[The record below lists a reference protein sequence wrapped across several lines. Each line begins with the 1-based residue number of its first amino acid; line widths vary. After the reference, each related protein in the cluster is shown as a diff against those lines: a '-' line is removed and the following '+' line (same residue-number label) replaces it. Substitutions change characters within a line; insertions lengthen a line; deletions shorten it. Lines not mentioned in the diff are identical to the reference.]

1 MAVDAWGFDSDRQA
15 KAHRLRTLRFRL
27 SIARTGALVSLVVG
41 LVIVGS
47 ASLRDA
53 VLSLRWPSWTSAILF
68 LAVLYLAFFAVELP
82 FTYVGG
88 YRWEKA
94 SGLSSQ
100 SMWGW
105 MKDLAKT
112 AGLGLGASVVAG
124 GVLLWLLATST
135 WWWLVAW
142 LLGLIVSAI
151 LGFLAP
157 VILVPLFYRF
167 RPLTDAVLRGRFEA
181 LAAKADV
188 PILGVFELRASEKTR
203 RSNAAGMWLG
213 CTRRVDRTDTPPQYF
228 PPGKAQT
235 RPPHGLAHQEDSDS
249 NHGFV
254 LGPLMSLS

>member
-27 SIARTGALVSLVVG
+27 SIARTGALVSLVLG

-47 ASLRDA
+47 TSLRDA
-53 VLSLRWPSWTSAILF
+53 VLSLRWPSWTSTILF

-112 AGLGLGASVVAG
+112 VGLGLGASALAG
-124 GVLLWLLATST
+124 GVLLCGPGPST

-142 LLGLIVSAI
+142 PPGLIVLAI
-151 LGFLAP
+151 
-157 VILVPLFYRF
+157 
-167 RPLTDAVLRGRFEA
+167 RG
-181 LAAKADV
+181 L
-188 PILGVFELRASEKTR
+188 L
-203 RSNAAGMWLG
+203 
-213 CTRRVDRTDTPPQYF
+213 PP
-228 PPGKAQT
+228 
-235 RPPHGLAHQEDSDS
+235 
-249 NHGFV
+249 
-254 LGPLMSLS
+254 

>member
-53 VLSLRWPSWTSAILF
+53 VLSLRWPSWTSTILF

-124 GVLLWLLATST
+124 GVLLWLLTTST
-135 WWWLVAW
+135 WCWLVAW

-151 LGFLAP
+151 LGLLAP
-157 VILVPLFYRF
+157 AIPVPLFYRF

-203 RSNAAGMWLG
+203 RSHAAGTG
-213 CTRRVDRTDTPPQYF
+213 VGRPPPGIVTDTAPQRLTPGEGGTVPPPRHA
-228 PPGKAQT
+228 PP
-235 RPPHGLAHQEDSDS
+235 
-249 NHGFV
+249 
-254 LGPLMSLS
+254 

>member
-1 MAVDAWGFDSDRQA
+1 MAVDSWGFDSDRQA

-53 VLSLRWPSWTSAILF
+53 VLSLRWPSWTSTILF

-124 GVLLWLLATST
+124 GVLLWLLTTST

-157 VILVPLFYRF
+157 VVLVPLFYRF
-167 RPLTDAVLRGRFEA
+167 RPLTYAVLRGRFEA

-203 RSNAAGMWLG
+203 RSNAAGMRP
-213 CTRRVDRTDTPPQYF
+213 RRPPPGLLTDTRLQGF
-228 PPGKAQT
+228 TPGRVETVPA
-235 RPPHGLAHQEDSDS
+235 PELAHQEFRD
-249 NHGFV
+249 
-254 LGPLMSLS
+254 PLRRV

>member
-53 VLSLRWPSWTSAILF
+53 VLSLRWPSWTSTILF

-142 LLGLIVSAI
+142 LLGLIASAI
-151 LGFLAP
+151 LRLPRVPSGPRPSGLGLCRDLL
-157 VILVPLFYRF
+157 LVRDSIAGGHG
-167 RPLTDAVLRGRFEA
+167 RIAVLGGA
-181 LAAKADV
+181 LQ
-188 PILGVFELRASEKTR
+188 PS
-203 RSNAAGMWLG
+203 
-213 CTRRVDRTDTPPQYF
+213 
-228 PPGKAQT
+228 
-235 RPPHGLAHQEDSDS
+235 RPP
-249 NHGFV
+249 
-254 LGPLMSLS
+254 LSSAGTPSVAVP